1 MRTLHTLNL
10 SGNMLTSL
18 KGQGLG
24 YLTALTSLDVSG
36 NWFANMDEVLPEL
49 EKCANL
55 TVLRLQVR

>member
-1 MRTLHTLNL
+1 
-10 SGNMLTSL
+10 MLTSL